1 MALYEDLDRHDR
13 TRAAG
18 QRHAQAAVAVAR
30 ERSGDQRFQG
40 LAAGSLQET
49 IELGLVILLLGCWL
63 VGAYAGIVY
72 WAEQGSLM
80 GLFLTAVVSGVGAF
94 STLPLYLFLGNTDPE

>member
-13 TRAAG
+13 TQAAG
-18 QRHAQAAVAVAR
+18 QRRSQAALAIVM
-30 ERSGDQRFQG
+30 ERPGDQPIRG
-40 LAAGSLQET
+40 LTTRSLYET
-49 IELGLVILLLGCWL
+49 VQLGLVILLLGCWL

-72 WAEQGSLM
+72 WAVQGSLM
-80 GLFLTAVVSGVGAF
+80 GVFLTAVVSGLGAF